1 MKRTLMMASLLL
13 ALAAYGAAQT
23 DNQATPT
30 TETKPAQSNSPASPD
45 NPAAPA
51 GSAQSSSTLSNS
63 HVPQGTEATST
74 GQDAVVQPVAKPVK
88 VTPDVIRSAQ
98 AKLKAK
104 GLYDGPED
112 GQMGPKTRAAILQ
125 FQNEEKMPATG
136 RLDPPTMAKLGVGTT
151 QNLSAGASDI
161 GRGGKAFGHDIK
173 GGHPVEAGKALGK
186 GAVVGGK
193 AVGEGVK
200 SGAIAVKD
208 KASDEVSKVGR
219 KVSGKS
225 KEEKDKEEQKT
236 SDQQNPPQQTPPPNS
251 PQR

>member
-30 TETKPAQSNSPASPD
+30 TETKPAQSNSQASD

-51 GSAQSSSTLSNS
+51 GSAQSSSPLSNS
-63 HVPQGTEATST
+63 NVPQGTEATST
-74 GQDAVVQPVAKPVK
+74 GRDTVVQPVSKPVK

-98 AKLKAK
+98 TKLKAK

-112 GQMGPKTRAAILQ
+112 GQMGPKTRAAIRQ

-186 GAVVGGK
+186 GAVAGGK

-208 KASDEVSKVGR
+208 KASDEASKVGR

-225 KEEKDKEEQKT
+225 KEEKDKAEQKT
-236 SDQQNPPQQTPPPNS
+236 RDQQNSPPQTPPPNP